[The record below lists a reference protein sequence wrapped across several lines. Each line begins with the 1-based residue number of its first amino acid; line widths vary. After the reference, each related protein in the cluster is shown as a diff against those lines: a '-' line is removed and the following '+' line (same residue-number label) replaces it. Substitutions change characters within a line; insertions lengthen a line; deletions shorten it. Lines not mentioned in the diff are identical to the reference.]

1 MDMRRLLPVFLL
13 CALMPVYG
21 TIYQE
26 GIASW
31 YGGEFHGQLTA
42 NGEIFDTYQ
51 ISAAH
56 QELPFGTVVRV
67 TNLENGLTVDV
78 RINDRGPFFK
88 DRIIDLSYAAAEQID
103 MIRPGTAP
111 VTLELLYTPK
121 IPEDL
126 YHRVPDVDSYR
137 IQIAAFSA
145 PERAERVRQTLAE
158 QELHGVVREGED
170 SLHRVFLEGVA
181 KQDLEQTVSL
191 LENLGFSFVLI
202 RGEQ

>member
-1 MDMRRLLPVFLL
+1 MRRLILVFLVF
-13 CALMPVYG
+13 ALVPVYG
-21 TIYQE
+21 SIYQE

-42 NGEIFDTYQ
+42 NGEVFDTYQ

-78 RINDRGPFFK
+78 RINDRGPFFQ

-103 MIRPGTAP
+103 MIGPGTAP

-158 QELHGVVREGED
+158 QELHGVVVREGED
-170 SLHRVFLEGVA
+170 SLHRVFIEGVA
-181 KQDLEQTVSL
+181 KQDLEQTVRL
-191 LENLGFSFVLI
+191 LEDLGFSFVLI